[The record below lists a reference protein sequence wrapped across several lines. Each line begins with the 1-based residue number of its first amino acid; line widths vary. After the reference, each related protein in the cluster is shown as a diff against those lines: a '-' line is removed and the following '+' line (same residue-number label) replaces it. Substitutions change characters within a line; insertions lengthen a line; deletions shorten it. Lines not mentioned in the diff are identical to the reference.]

1 MNNQILDRSIQPQ
14 PLFPKLEHQ
23 VNKQSNPDAVRRFIV
38 ECAVNFTKCMQS
50 SPYYIKP
57 QSTEIQIERYSDKFK
72 RETIDS
78 LDFEP
83 SWDRLPAELSLNIRN
98 SSKEAHKSKMNGG
111 SFVWN
116 DKNEKH
122 EQPGKEENSDEED
135 NIDEVDSEDDDQGDY
150 GVDYYEEDET
160 QDEENPNYD

>member
-1 MNNQILDRSIQPQ
+1 MNNQISGRSIQPQ

-72 RETIDS
+72 PERIDS
-78 LDFEP
+78 VDFEP

-98 SSKEAHKSKMNGG
+98 SSKEAHKRKMNG
-111 SFVWN
+111 SIVWN

-122 EQPGKEENSDEED
+122 EQSGKGENTDEED
-135 NIDEVDSEDDDQGDY
+135 ANEEVDSEDDDQGDY
-150 GVDYYEEDET
+150 GVNYYEEDEN
-160 QDEENPNYD
+160 QDEENPSYD